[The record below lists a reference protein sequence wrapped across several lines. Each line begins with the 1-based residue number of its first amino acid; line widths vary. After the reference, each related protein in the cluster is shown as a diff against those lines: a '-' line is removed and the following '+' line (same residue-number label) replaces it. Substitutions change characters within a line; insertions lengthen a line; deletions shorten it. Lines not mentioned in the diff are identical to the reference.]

1 MKPFDFPIM
10 WGKLGNWPG
19 IVSIVGA
26 QAILQKIAT
35 FKSGAKIV
43 QLGFDGG
50 RVAIIAG
57 WAAGANGHQITI
69 VGQPSTDM
77 STEIWFNRAVHL
89 WNMQGFCH
97 RAYDCEPFECDMII
111 ANQYDD
117 FICEWSE
124 HLRIGGA
131 FCMLGNASV
140 APFANEDFTKV
151 VDMPGQISI
160 WDRNVITSVQ
170 TAALKDNVILLPER
184 PRANGH
190 MTGAFDA
197 IPLPIELPEIA
208 TDAEVITDVKAE
220 NTQG

>member
-57 WAAGANGHQITI
+57 WGAGSNGHQITI

-97 RAYDCEPFECDMII
+97 RAYDCDPFECDMIL

-117 FICEWSE
+117 FIAEWSSY
-124 HLRIGGA
+124 LRIGGA
-131 FCMLGNASV
+131 FCLLGNAST
-140 APFANEDFTKV
+140 AQFADEDFTKI
-151 VDMPGQISI
+151 VDIPGQIGM
-160 WDRNVITSVQ
+160 WDRNVITKHAE
-170 TAALKDNVILLPER
+170 THRDNVIVLPER
-184 PRANGH
+184 SPANGH
-190 MTGAFDA
+190 APGAFESV
-197 IPLPIELPEIA
+197 PLPIELPELS
-208 TDAEVITDVKAE
+208 TDAEVVE
-220 NTQG
+220 NAQADK